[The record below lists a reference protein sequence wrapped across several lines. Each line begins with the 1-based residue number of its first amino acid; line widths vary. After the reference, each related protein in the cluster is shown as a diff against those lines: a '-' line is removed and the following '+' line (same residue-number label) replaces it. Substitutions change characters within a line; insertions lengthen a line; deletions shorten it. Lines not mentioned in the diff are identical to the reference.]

1 MAPKGKDAAPPPS
14 AAPTDTAGLTLWSDE
29 ALAAENFACDP
40 PYEDASG
47 TKLPENLIAGMVSW
61 KRPSEFLGEEAA
73 PCVVQAPPAPEEGEE
88 PTPMGR
94 ELPNVLAKSDEV
106 PLESIPSVQWLTSCY
121 QLVALQSELL
131 DEGDFLWELIYPKGD
146 DGLPAYQ
153 PGGKYAVKLFEQGSW
168 RMVVVDD
175 RMPFDGYGNLLVPS
189 STSKLELWPLLLAKA
204 LYKLEET
211 YALPISQDPAVLLR
225 LTGWLPEVVPISP
238 TLLRPPRGRP

>member
-1 MAPKGKDAAPPPS
+1 M
-14 AAPTDTAGLTLWSDE
+14 
-29 ALAAENFACDP
+29 
-40 PYEDASG
+40 
-47 TKLPENLIAGMVSW
+47 
-61 KRPSEFLGEEAA
+61 
-73 PCVVQAPPAPEEGEE
+73 
-88 PTPMGR
+88 
-94 ELPNVLAKSDEV
+94 
-106 PLESIPSVQWLTSCY
+106 QWLTSCY

-211 YALPISQDPAVLLR
+211 YAYPSLR
-225 LTGWLPEVVPISP
+225 TQPSYCV
-238 TLLRPPRGRP
+238 